1 MNRRDVLFAIVG
13 IGVTVAAVFVLN
25 ALTRQPSSSLTDKL
39 ALGQLNN
46 EIAGQRANAIV
57 MAAREISPAVVS
69 VSVIQTKVVATSPF
83 FSPFDD
89 SFFRDFFRDFAPEY
103 YYKKRVKNLGS
114 GVIISSDGYVL
125 TNEHVVAH
133 ATDIDVTVPDS
144 RQYKARIV
152 ATDVPHDLA
161 LLKIDGEQLP
171 FARIGNSA
179 DLMIGEWVIALGNP
193 FGFMLEDTRPTVT
206 VGVVSALG
214 RMIKSTHQDRLY
226 KNMIQTD
233 AAINP
238 GNSGGP
244 LVNVL
249 GEVVGV
255 NTAIFTTGGGS
266 EGIGFARPIND
277 AKKFIDEAQTYG
289 RVRTPWIG
297 LWMKDI
303 QVAPDDSSA
312 VPRVVVS
319 NVDEGS
325 TAARAGIR
333 EGDRIVTVNDCA
345 VESIADWDR
354 CVSTVYVDDTLNI
367 RFLRGQELK
376 EVTMIVQEL
385 VPSSDRDEG
394 IVVYGIHTEN
404 INAQTARAFALDYSE
419 GVVVVKVESGSVGD
433 KVGMRPGDVILM
445 VGNVQVHDTNEFKT
459 AFQSSRSKH
468 FIIDRKGTILQVFF
482 GS

>member
-1 MNRRDVLFAIVG
+1 MNRRDVLFTVVG

-25 ALTRQPSSSLTDKL
+25 ALTPQRSGSLTDKL
-39 ALGQLNN
+39 TLGQLNN

-114 GVIISSDGYVL
+114 GIIINPDGYVL

-152 ATDVPHDLA
+152 ATDVPRDLA
-161 LLKIDGEQLP
+161 LLKIDDEQLP
-171 FARIGNSA
+171 FARIGNSD

-277 AKKFIDEAQTYG
+277 AKKFITEAQTYG

-303 QVAPDDSSA
+303 QVAQDSSA
-312 VPRVVVS
+312 VPGVVVS
-319 NVDEGS
+319 TVDEGS

-333 EGDRIVTVNDCA
+333 EGDRMIAVNGCA
-345 VESIADWDR
+345 VKSIADWDR
-354 CVSTVYVDDTLNI
+354 CISTVYVDDTLNI
-367 RFLRGQELK
+367 RLVRGQELK
-376 EVTMIVQEL
+376 EATMIVQEL
-385 VPSSDRDEG
+385 VPSSRREQG
-394 IVVYGIHTEN
+394 VVIYGIHTEN
-404 INAQTARAFALDYSE
+404 ISAQTAQAYALDYSE
-419 GVVVVKVESGSVGD
+419 GVVVVKVEPGSAGD
-433 KVGMRPGDVILM
+433 KMGIRPGDVILM
-445 VGNVQVHDTNEFKT
+445 IGNVRVHNTNEFET

-468 FIIDRKGTILQVFF
+468 FIIDRKGTIIQVFF